1 MIVLLIVFA
10 VFAYAAFFIES
21 ADEQNNE
28 NNFDLSQNT
37 TEYNPATG
45 LPMIGALD
53 SMGNSMGSSA
63 FDHNSWNSDYH
74 RHSMYS
80 SSSYDPFSN
89 RY

>member
-1 MIVLLIVFA
+1 MIVFLIFFA
-10 VFAYAAFFIES
+10 IFAYAAFFIES
-21 ADEQNNE
+21 TDEQNNE

-53 SMGNSMGSSA
+53 SMGNSIGSSA
-63 FDHNSWNSDYH
+63 FDHNSWNSDYY
-74 RHSMYS
+74 RNSTYNS
-80 SSSYDPFSN
+80 NSYDPFSN